1 CNIKLFDIIIIVLAI
16 IRQMIEEFV
25 PPSWINDEDDI
36 ADD

>member
-1 CNIKLFDIIIIVLAI
+1 IIW
-16 IRQMIEEFV
+16 QMIEEFV